1 MKYKKLI
8 GIVLALSACLLSA
21 CNQSAPTASYAPATT
36 AVIEPQIKDPGW
48 YGSTP
53 LIHTIDLPDTIALQ
67 EFMYDDSEYQKFVG
81 YDGLNA
87 EQVLA
92 YDHLRSTLRERGI
105 LIPSCY
111 DQHEPKLTL
120 FPEVRYEDVGVKY
133 ECTCDGERVLYFI
146 YYLKSGYENPSS
158 MREYWNLRFGSQYVA
173 DATQLTIERNGKQV
187 SAHIHAHN
195 SGKAI
200 SFAENGFQI
209 KIIYYGEKDLKTLA
223 ETFEY
228 GLSHLNENN

>member
-67 EFMYDDSEYQKFVG
+67 EFLYDDSEYQKFVG

-120 FPEVRYEDVGVKY
+120 FPEVRYEDVGIKFT
-133 ECTCDGERVLYFI
+133 CTCNDEKIDYFI

-158 MREYWNLRFGSQYVA
+158 MREYWNLRFGSKYHG
-173 DATQLTIERNGKQV
+173 DATELTIERNGKQIT
-187 SAHIHAHN
+187 AHVYAHN
-195 SGKAI
+195 SRKAI
-200 SFAENGFQI
+200 SFAENGFEI
-209 KIIYYGEKDLKTLA
+209 KIIHEAAKDSKEIA
-223 ETFEY
+223 EEFTCKHFPVD
-228 GLSHLNENN
+228 